1 LASTEL
7 VDPSWK
13 GLYMTGGVS
22 AFIYGILLFVGLTL
36 LFILGQP
43 PAGGQEFL
51 NYYAAGREP
60 LGRLAFGLFGIS
72 DLMTVPVM
80 LAVYAALRGV
90 NRSAMLV
97 ASAFFGLFIVLD
109 LGVNVLNN
117 LSLITLA
124 EHYAAVTSPVQQ
136 ASYVA
141 TADYILAT
149 LNVAGP
155 IYGFVFPSI
164 WGLVVSLIMLKGI
177 FSRRTAYVGL
187 AASILGII
195 GGTSVIIP
203 SAGAMQIFS
212 LILFG
217 IWFPLLGSK
226 LRHLGRR

>member
-1 LASTEL
+1 MVA
-7 VDPSWK
+7 DPSWK
-13 GLYMTGGVS
+13 GLYRIGGVS
-22 AFIYGILLFVGLTL
+22 AFIYGILLFVALAL

-43 PAGGQEFL
+43 PSGGQGFL
-51 NYYAAGREP
+51 NYYAGRES

-80 LAVYAALRGV
+80 FAMYVALRGV
-90 NRSAMLV
+90 SRNAMLV

-141 TADYILAT
+141 TADYMLVT
-149 LNVAGP
+149 LSVAGP
-155 IYGFVFPSI
+155 IYGFVFPCI
-164 WGLVVSLIMLKGI
+164 WGLVASLTMLRGV
-177 FSRRTAYVGL
+177 FSRRTAYVGV
-187 AASILGII
+187 AASMLGII

-203 SAGAMQIFS
+203 PMGALQN
-212 LILFG
+212 LFPHSYRNLVSSTG
-217 IWFPLLGSK
+217 LQAP
-226 LRHLGRR
+226 

>member
-1 LASTEL
+1 LASTEA

-22 AFIYGILLFVGLTL
+22 AFIYGMLLFVALAL

-51 NYYAAGREP
+51 NYYAGREP

-80 LAVYAALRGV
+80 LAIYVALRGV
-90 NRSAMLV
+90 NRNAMLV

-117 LSLITLA
+117 LSLIALA
-124 EHYAAVTSPVQQ
+124 ERYAAVTSPVQQ

-155 IYGFVFPSI
+155 IYGFVFPCI
-164 WGLVVSLIMLKGI
+164 WGLIASLVMLKGI

-203 SAGAMQIFS
+203 SAGALQIYS

-217 IWFPLLGSK
+217 IWFPLVGSK
-226 LRHLGRR
+226 LWDLSRR

>member
-1 LASTEL
+1 LASTE
-7 VDPSWK
+7 VADPSWK
-13 GLYMTGGVS
+13 GLYRIGGVS
-22 AFIYGILLFVGLTL
+22 AFIYGILLFVALAL

-43 PAGGQEFL
+43 PDGGQEFL
-51 NYYAAGREP
+51 NYYAGRES

-80 LAVYAALRGV
+80 FAMYVALRGV
-90 NRSAMLV
+90 GRNAMLV

-124 EHYAAVTSPVQQ
+124 ENYAAVTSPVQQ

-141 TADYILAT
+141 TADYIRVT

-155 IYGFVFPSI
+155 IYGFVFPCI
-164 WGLVVSLIMLKGI
+164 WGLVASLTMLRGV
-177 FSRRTAYVGL
+177 FSRRTAYVGV
-187 AASILGII
+187 AASMLGII

-203 SAGAMQIFS
+203 PMGALQIYS
-212 LILFG
+212 LILIG
-217 IWFPLLGSK
+217 IWFLLLGSR
-226 LRHLGRR
+226 LHDLGRR